1 MASDGDPATAKSVPV
16 PELDGQIS
24 INDLLLE
31 LGHAPVVHPDP
42 DAGTGDSN
50 FF

>member
-1 MASDGDPATAKSVPV
+1 MASDGDPAAADSVPV
-16 PELDGQIS
+16 PGLDGQIS
-24 INDLLLE
+24 INDFLPGP
-31 LGHAPVVHPDP
+31 GHAPVVHPDP